1 MSCRWAVW
9 RPPVVIAFGLLF
21 LNPTPAHAVLNI
33 TVTGNW
39 SQSID
44 KNNLTGGAGTNLTS
58 TYTSAQNAN
67 QITITGAKN
76 RNDRWQVTIRR
87 IDTSW
92 NSALQLLACRT
103 SNGSGDGSI
112 SGGQTFIQVT
122 TSATTFFTGAGN
134 RSSIAIQFQLS
145 GASLQVSPSQYV
157 TTIQYTIVDT
167 P

>member
-1 MSCRWAVW
+1 MGFRWAAW
-9 RPPVVIAFGLLF
+9 GLPLFIAFSLFF
-21 LNPTPAHAVLNI
+21 LNPTPALAVLNI
-33 TVTGNW
+33 TVTGSW

-67 QITITGAKN
+67 LMTITGTKN

-92 NSALQLLACRT
+92 NSTLQLLARRT
-103 SNGSGDGSI
+103 SNGSGNGTV
-112 SGGQTFIQVT
+112 SGGQTYIQVT
-122 TSATTFFTGAGN
+122 TSATTFFSGAGDL
-134 RSSIAIQFQLS
+134 SSIAIQLQLT